1 MELKMEI
8 KNVCIQ
14 TAMLEGNGDVSER
27 HASSVSDVEG
37 TGSK

>member
-8 KNVCIQ
+8 KNICIQ
-14 TAMLEGNGDVSER
+14 TAVLEGNGDVSEE
-27 HASSVSDVEG
+27 HASSVFDVEG